1 MALERPRGAT
11 PRPRAKEKPKQDGRS
26 SEFMVRIKPPSPPEI
41 SEGSNK
47 PCAQPEP
54 RDPTETET
62 ELCLSIS
69 CGGTGQRWTATGAG
83 ALGAA
88 DLGMA

>member
-1 MALERPRGAT
+1 
-11 PRPRAKEKPKQDGRS
+11 
-26 SEFMVRIKPPSPPEI
+26 MVRIKPPSPPEI

-54 RDPTETET
+54 RDPTETEI
-62 ELCLSIS
+62 EPCLSIS